1 MSDYKEN
8 KNPDFT
14 VEDIIASYNEYMEKL
29 EKFEIEKN
37 EFYKRIADEYDLNVE
52 SYSNSDDE
60 SDYSCIADIL
70 VDEGIA
76 LDFDTH
82 MEMENYTIL
91 EKSYGR
97 LLDALKDTSEDP
109 NQRRQFESVS
119 FWVERWKKEKEEEIK
134 KVQKAIE
141 QLDDILAVCNK
152 YRIKEGTPDDKEWK
166 LKKAKKAKEIVDVL
180 ISDFNDILE
189 NPNEYCEKGKLPD
202 GKEDEIKEVLKNLER
217 KNNQLNEFLADF
229 DEFREKE
236 QSPNK

>member
-1 MSDYKEN
+1 MGDYKEN

-14 VEDIIASYNEYMEKL
+14 VEDIIASYNEYMEKM

-82 MEMENYTIL
+82 IEMENYTIL

-97 LLDALKDTSEDP
+97 LLDALKDSSEDP

-119 FWVERWKKEKEEEIK
+119 FWVERWKKEKEKEIK

-152 YRIKEGTPDDKEWK
+152 YRIKEGTPDDN
-166 LKKAKKAKEIVDVL
+166 V
-180 ISDFNDILE
+180 S
-189 NPNEYCEKGKLPD
+189 
-202 GKEDEIKEVLKNLER
+202 
-217 KNNQLNEFLADF
+217 
-229 DEFREKE
+229 
-236 QSPNK
+236 